1 MKNINFKSVIILTM
15 IAIAFFSCQKDEDI
29 ATPTSL
35 NRFKVP
41 SISEAK
47 SHFETNNKIP
57 ILDDNNNGIEFRTGA
72 ATMTIKWDEAS
83 TKKYKDET
91 DTSPQQVDILY
102 TPITLSTQ
110 GNAKMFLASIDDNGT
125 VDSKYV
131 FIIYTIPENPRLF
144 SGYVFI
150 YDLDGNQENMLKY
163 EEGIIVSTASNS
175 RMAQRNDGDGGGGFT
190 MGELL
195 DFIGGDWFGLDG
207 YIENDLVEVYW
218 PEFADVDDFGGGP
231 IDDSPWFNPINIPVG
246 NNSGGSGGNGNTGNG
261 YDPDDIV
268 WWQPLT
274 IFAHGLSISN
284 AIEVDLDSIEANWLM
299 NTATQEQLNSI
310 ADHINNL
317 DQTES
322 DGYNQGDIDVVIDI
336 LYYMMLNGNF
346 NFDDITEVRNGLDK
360 ECQKDLI
367 TNFTTMSTDSPIHN
381 FVQNTFFGNNEFN
394 LQFEDVNLDSMQAQ
408 TLYPNGLVFSSNN
421 YASIQFDNNF
431 LENAT
436 DLAIVMT
443 AAHEFIHL
451 YLAYLY
457 SQGLLT
463 AAYPQYGDL
472 EDALDAFKENPNI
485 ANGETLSNEMH
496 SVYDDHLDSITNAV
510 FAYATANNISGATE
524 SYCRKLV
531 TGAHPQTDAYQNL
544 NDTEKQDHDNVASDE
559 INGHQNSKGSKC
571 NN

>member
-1 MKNINFKSVIILTM
+1 LY
-15 IAIAFFSCQKDEDI
+15 
-29 ATPTSL
+29 
-35 NRFKVP
+35 
-41 SISEAK
+41 
-47 SHFETNNKIP
+47 FETNNKIAINENNEL
-57 ILDDNNNGIEFRTGA
+57 ILRNDA
-72 ATMTIKWDEAS
+72 AQMTIKWDES
-83 TKKYKDET
+83 ETKKYKDET

>member
-1 MKNINFKSVIILTM
+1 MKKINLKSIIILTLVTLSM
-15 IAIAFFSCQKDEDI
+15 FSCQKEQDI
-29 ATPTSL
+29 ATPI
-35 NRFKVP
+35 NNERFKVP
-41 SISEAK
+41 TINASK
-47 SHFETNNKIP
+47 LYFETNNKIAINENNEL
-57 ILDDNNNGIEFRTGA
+57 ILRNDA
-72 ATMTIKWDEAS
+72 AQMTIKWDES
-83 TKKYKDET
+83 ETKKYKDET

>member
-261 YDPDDIV
+261 YDPNDIV

>member
-1 MKNINFKSVIILTM
+1 MKKINLKSIIILTLVTLSM
-15 IAIAFFSCQKDEDI
+15 FSCQKEQDI
-29 ATPTSL
+29 ATPV
-35 NRFKVP
+35 NNERFKVP
-41 SISEAK
+41 TINASK
-47 SHFETNNKIP
+47 LYFETNNKIAINENNEL
-57 ILDDNNNGIEFRTGA
+57 ILRNDA
-72 ATMTIKWDEAS
+72 AQMTIKWDES
-83 TKKYKDET
+83 ETKKYKDET

>member
-1 MKNINFKSVIILTM
+1 MKKINFKSVIILTM

-261 YDPDDIV
+261 YDPNDIV

>member
-1 MKNINFKSVIILTM
+1 M
-15 IAIAFFSCQKDEDI
+15 FSCQKEQDI
-29 ATPTSL
+29 ATPI
-35 NRFKVP
+35 NNERFKVP
-41 SISEAK
+41 TINASK
-47 SHFETNNKIP
+47 LYFETNNKIAINENNEL
-57 ILDDNNNGIEFRTGA
+57 ILRNDA
-72 ATMTIKWDEAS
+72 AQMTIKWDES
-83 TKKYKDET
+83 ETKKYKDET